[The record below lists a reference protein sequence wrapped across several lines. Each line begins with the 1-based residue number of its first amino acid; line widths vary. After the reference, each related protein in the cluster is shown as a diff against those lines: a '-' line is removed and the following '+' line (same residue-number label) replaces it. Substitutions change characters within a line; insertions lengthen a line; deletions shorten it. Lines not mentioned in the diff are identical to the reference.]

1 MTTLADTLSNFTK
14 SLRYE
19 TIPKKTVHELK
30 RRVIDSLGCAMGAY
44 HSEPVRIVREMGL
57 HIFSPY
63 GATLFGKDHK
73 TTPDFAA
80 FSNGLLIRYLDYNDT
95 YLSLE
100 PAHPSDNLSAVLAI
114 AEAEHRNGK
123 TLLTALLAAYEIQ
136 CRLCDSASLRSRG
149 WDHVVYGVFSS
160 SLAAAKLMDLTR
172 EEMVHVLG
180 IAGVANNALRQTR
193 VGELSMWKGAA
204 FANAAR
210 NGVFSALL
218 VKHGM
223 TGPASIFEG
232 EKGFFNLI
240 SGPIELTPASFGG
253 EIKPFRIM
261 ESYIK
266 YYPAEYHSQSAI
278 GAALEI
284 RPQVFEE
291 GGLEGIDSILIKTPQ
306 ASFEIIGSEK
316 QKWAPKSRET
326 ADHSLPYLVGI
337 ALIDGKVETGQ
348 FSDDRI
354 LDEKVL
360 KFLKKIQVVRDKE
373 MDQEYPEG
381 VPNEVSIFMKS
392 GKTFSKKILYPKGH
406 PKNPLTD
413 EEVERKFKTLGKDL
427 LNQQKLNDIL
437 DTLWNLEKLEDSGTL
452 LNLFKQSSNDGL

>member
-1 MTTLADTLSNFTK
+1 MTTLGDTLSAFAK

-19 TIPKKTVHELK
+19 DIPKKTNHELK
-30 RRVIDSLGCAMGAY
+30 RRIIDSLGCALGAY
-44 HSEPVRIVREMGL
+44 HSEPAGIVREMGL

-80 FSNGLLIRYLDYNDT
+80 FANGLLIRYLDYNDT

-114 AEAEHRNGK
+114 AEAEHCSGK
-123 TLLTALLAAYEIQ
+123 KLLAALLAAYEIQ
-136 CRLCDSASLRSRG
+136 CRLCDGASLRSRG

-160 SLAAAKLMDLTR
+160 SLAAAKLMDLTQ

-210 NGVFSALL
+210 NGVFAALL

-223 TGPASIFEG
+223 TGPAPIFEG
-232 EKGFFNLI
+232 EKGFFKLI
-240 SGPIELTPASFGG
+240 SGPIHLDSASFGG
-253 EIKPFRIM
+253 GNKPFRILD
-261 ESYIK
+261 SYIK

-278 GAALEI
+278 GAALEL
-284 RPQVFEE
+284 RPGILEE
-291 GGLEGIDSILIKTPQ
+291 GGTEGIESVLVKTPQ

-316 QKWAPKSRET
+316 EKWSPKSRET

-337 ALIDGKVETGQ
+337 ALIDGKVGLDQ

-354 LDEKVL
+354 LDKNVL
-360 KFLKKIQVVRDKE
+360 KFLKKIQVVRDRE
-373 MDQEYPEG
+373 MDKEYPEG
-381 VPNEVSIFMKS
+381 IPNEVSIVMKS
-392 GKTFSKKILYPKGH
+392 GKTFTKKILYPKGH

-413 EEVERKFKTLGKDL
+413 DEVEYKFKTLGKSL
-427 LNQQKLNDIL
+427 LSEQRLNEIL
-437 DTLWNLEKLEDSGTL
+437 DTLWHLEKLEDSGTL
-452 LNLFKQSSNDGL
+452 VSLFKQSPDQTL